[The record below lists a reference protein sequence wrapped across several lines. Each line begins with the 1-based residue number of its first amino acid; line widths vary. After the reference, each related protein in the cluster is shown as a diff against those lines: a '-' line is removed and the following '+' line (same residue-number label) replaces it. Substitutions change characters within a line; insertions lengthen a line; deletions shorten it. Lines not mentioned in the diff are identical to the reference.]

1 MSKDNKVPTIKIIT
15 PKGVAIYPHLNKP
28 ETKFNAAGVYDCRV
42 RLDPKDKEVEALVS
56 KLEKLRDSFYDE
68 TTAALKESG
77 KAAKA
82 KKLKKR
88 DVFTDDVDA
97 DGEETGLIVLKAK
110 TTASGTGKDGKPWKR
125 SPLLFDA
132 KGTKLVNAPL
142 VYGGSEVKVAATARP
157 YLMESSG
164 EIGVTLYL
172 DAVQI
177 IKLVTGTGQ
186 SADDFG
192 FGEEEGFEAEEA
204 ETFPEG
210 SEGGT
215 EGDDD
220 KDEF

>member
-15 PKGVAIYPHLNKP
+15 PKGVAIYPRLNKP
-28 ETKFNAAGVYDCRV
+28 DTKFNAAGVYDCRV
-42 RLDPKDKEVEALVS
+42 RLDPEASDVQELVE
-56 KLEKLRDSFYDE
+56 KLEKLRDSFYDATVTE
-68 TTAALKESG
+68 LKEAK

-82 KKLKKR
+82 KKLTKR
-88 DVFTDDVDA
+88 AVFTDDVDA
-97 DGEETGLIVLKAK
+97 EGEETGLIVLKAK

-125 SPLLFDA
+125 SPTLFDA
-132 KGTKLVNAPL
+132 KGTKLKDPPL
-142 VYGGSEVKVAATARP
+142 IYGGSEVKVAATARP
-157 YLMESSG
+157 YLMESSS

-177 IKLVTGTGQ
+177 IKLVSGSGQ

-192 FGEEEGFEAEEA
+192 FGEEDGYEADDA

-210 SEGGT
+210 SDNGT
-215 EGDDD
+215 DDD